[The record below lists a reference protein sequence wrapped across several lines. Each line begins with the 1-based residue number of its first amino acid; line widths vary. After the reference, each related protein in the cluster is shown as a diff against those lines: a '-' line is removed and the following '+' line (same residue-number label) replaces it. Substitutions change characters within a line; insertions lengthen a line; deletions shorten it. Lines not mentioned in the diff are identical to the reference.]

1 MTINL
6 QVGGVYAT
14 ADGQEHGPMT
24 FDPRNVRHMFSH
36 NALTWTA
43 YGRYGLDGRLHQNDL
58 IRVISEPDAPTEAPA
73 PDGVTV
79 TTKVTQI
86 EICAPETET
95 MPAVTYSLVI
105 NDEGVLHITDGC
117 GYGVTMSR
125 AAARAIGAELIR
137 MGGE

>member
-14 ADGQEHGPMT
+14 AEGIKHWITHLGGSGLFVTKHGKFYREDGQHSASIK
-24 FDPRNVRHMFSH
+24 SH
-36 NALTWTA
+36 
-43 YGRYGLDGRLHQNDL
+43 YDL
-58 IRVISEPDAPTEAPA
+58 ITVISEPDAPTEAPA
-73 PDGVTV
+73 PDGVAV

-95 MPAVTYSLVI
+95 ISAVTYSLVI
-105 NDEGVLHITDGC
+105 NDDGVLNVTDGC
-117 GYGVTMSR
+117 GYGVSMSP

>member
-1 MTINL
+1 MW
-6 QVGGVYAT
+6 
-14 ADGQEHGPMT
+14 
-24 FDPRNVRHMFSH
+24 FDAH
-36 NALTWTA
+36 AELA
-43 YGRYGLDGRLHQNDL
+43 A
-58 IRVISEPDAPTEAPA
+58 IRARAQARIDSLPTEALA

-95 MPAVTYSLVI
+95 IPAVTYLLVI
-105 NDEGVLHITDGC
+105 DDEGVLHITDGC
-117 GYGVTMSR
+117 GYGVPMSP